1 MERRRFALVTLAAL
15 ASPRFVLAQ
24 RTYRIAVLIHGTER
38 SQGRRFDALRAG
50 LKEHGYV
57 EGRNLSFAVRWNEGN
72 LERLPDLAAEL
83 LREKPDAFVCAP
95 VLAAAAVQK
104 HTRTVPIVIG
114 YGAGAVKIGLA
125 KSFARPGTNV
135 TGLETQTED
144 LIQKHMELLK
154 TVVPAVSRLGVL
166 NTGKYIFHEEAWRAA
181 TQAAQVLRIVLVD
194 VRVGAPDELTRLT
207 SSCGN
212 GACDGLYV
220 MPDPNLINWRSQII
234 EQVSR
239 LRLPAV
245 YFQPEFVHE
254 GGLISYSADI
264 EDMFRRA
271 AGYIDKIFKGAKPA
285 ELPIERPSKFELIIN
300 LKTARALGL
309 TIPDAVLVRA
319 DRLIK

>member
-1 MERRRFALVTLAAL
+1 V
-15 ASPRFVLAQ
+15 
-24 RTYRIAVLIHGTER
+24 
-38 SQGRRFDALRAG
+38 G

-57 EGRNLSFAVRWNEGN
+57 EGRNLSLLVRWNEGN

-104 HTRTVPIVIG
+104 HSRTVPVVLG

-125 KSFARPGTNV
+125 KSFARPGINV

-144 LIQKHMELLK
+144 MIQKHMELLK
-154 TVVPAVSRLGVL
+154 TIVPGVSRLGVL
-166 NTGKYIFHEEAWRAA
+166 NTGRYLFHDEAWRAA
-181 TQAAQVLRIVLVD
+181 AEAAQAMKLALID
-194 VRVGAPDELTRLT
+194 VRVSAPADLVRLA

-220 MPDPNLINWRSQII
+220 MPDPNLINWRAPII
-234 EQVSR
+234 EQAAR

-245 YFQPEFVHE
+245 YFQPEFVQE
-254 GGLISYSADI
+254 GGLASYSADI
-264 EDMFRRA
+264 ADMFRRA
-271 AGYIDKIFKGAKPA
+271 AGYVDKILKGAKPGD
-285 ELPIERPSKFELIIN
+285 LPIERPSKFELTIN